1 MKELLNL
8 IDKAMNKYLSPFI
21 YLVSPY
27 RQNYSAQHV
36 LTRLLEEWKEGLDNN
51 FLVGDVFIDLSNT
64 FDCILHGLLIGKFDA
79 YGFNEHLVHYLYSY
93 LDNRK

>member
-1 MKELLNL
+1 MNELLNL

-36 LTRLLEEWKEGLDNN
+36 LTRLLEE
-51 FLVGDVFIDLSNT
+51 
-64 FDCILHGLLIGKFDA
+64 
-79 YGFNEHLVHYLYSY
+79 
-93 LDNRK
+93 